1 MTDKKGQPASPY
13 AGRWV
18 ARLRGKVVAQGNTP
32 EEARRAAQDHRHKE
46 SPEIVF
52 MPSPFS
58 FSPLLASVHEVLS
71 ADQEIYLVGGAV
83 RDALLGRKSH
93 DLDFAVPADGIKLAR
108 HVANKLKGAFYP
120 LDTERDTGRV
130 ILIHENDT
138 RTIMDFATYRGV
150 DIEADLR
157 DRDFT
162 INAIAYNL
170 QTQEIFDPLQG
181 ANDVRAKLIRVCTP
195 NSLANDPV
203 RVLRAVRQAAGLGFK
218 IDADTRQKLKQAAGQ
233 LGSVSPERLRD
244 ELFRILDG
252 PLPGTAIRALEML
265 GILPHILPELP
276 ALKGVEQ
283 PTPHV
288 YDVWMHTLA
297 VMNHLEEILAALA
310 PGYDPEST
318 GDLFTGLLVLRLGRY
333 REQIAT
339 HFANPLNTDRSVRA
353 LLFFAALY
361 HDVAKPECKTVG
373 DDGRIRFWGHDEQ
386 GTEMAAARANALHFS
401 NDEIRRLRLI
411 IRHHMRVHFHSNR
424 MEAPPNSSG
433 EAPPSSG
440 GEAPPNSGGE
450 AERKTPSRKAIY
462 RFFRDAGEAGVDLV
476 LLALADTRA
485 TRGHT
490 LTQETWAAT
499 LDICRIFLENY
510 WEKPA
515 ETVAPPRLLDG
526 NELMTEFDLKPGPRV
541 GEVLEAI
548 REAQATGK
556 VSTREEA
563 LSFAGKWLK
572 ENA

>member
-1 MTDKKGQPASPY
+1 MTDPKEQPDSLSTSPY

-18 ARLRGKVVAQGNTP
+18 ARLHGKVIAQGSTP
-32 EEARRAAQDHRHKE
+32 DEARRAAQTHRHKE

-58 FSPLLASVHEVLS
+58 FSPLLASVCKALP

-83 RDALLGRKSH
+83 RDALLGRESH

-108 HVANKLKGAFYP
+108 RVANKLKGAFYT
-120 LDTERDTGRV
+120 LDDERDTGRV
-130 ILIHENDT
+130 VLIHEDDK
-138 RTIMDFATYRGV
+138 RAIMDFASYRGT
-150 DIEADLR
+150 DIKADLR

-170 QTQEIFDPLQG
+170 QTEEILDPLQG
-181 ANDVRAKLIRVCTP
+181 ANDVRAKLIRACTP
-195 NSLANDPV
+195 ESLDNDPI
-203 RVLRAVRQAAGLGFK
+203 RVLRAIRQAAGLGFQ
-218 IDADTRQKLKQAAGQ
+218 IDVETRQKMKQAAGK
-233 LGSVSPERLRD
+233 LRSASSERLRD
-244 ELFRILDG
+244 ELFRILEG
-252 PLPGTAIRALEML
+252 PQPGTAIRALEML
-265 GILPHILPELP
+265 GVLPHILPELP
-276 ALKGVEQ
+276 VLKGVEQ

-288 YDVWMHTLA
+288 YDVWTHTLA

-333 REQIAT
+333 REQFAA
-339 HFANPLNTDRSVRA
+339 HFANSLNTDRSVRA

-361 HDVAKPECKTVG
+361 HDVAKPACKTTG

-386 GTEMAAARANALHFS
+386 GTEMAAARANALHLS
-401 NDEIRRLRLI
+401 NDEIQRLRLI
-411 IRHHMRVHFHSNR
+411 VRHHMRVHFHSNR
-424 MEAPPNSSG
+424 LESAH
-433 EAPPSSG
+433 
-440 GEAPPNSGGE
+440 
-450 AERKTPSRKAIY
+450 KTPSRKAIY

-490 LTQETWAAT
+490 LTQETWAAA

-510 WEKPA
+510 WEKPE
-515 ETVAPPRLLDG
+515 ETVYPPRLLDG
-526 NELMTEFDLKPGPRV
+526 NEAMAEFDLKPSPRV
-541 GEVLEAI
+541 GDILEAI

-563 LSFAGKWLK
+563 LAFARGWLK
-572 ENA
+572 EST

>member
-1 MTDKKGQPASPY
+1 MKDKNGKPDFQAASPY
-13 AGRWV
+13 SGRWV
-18 ARLRGKVVAQGNTP
+18 ARLRGKVIAQGNTP

-52 MPSPFS
+52 MPSSFS
-58 FSPLLASVHEVLS
+58 FSPLLASVHEALP

-93 DLDFAVPADGIKLAR
+93 DLDFAVPANGIKLAR

-130 ILIHENDT
+130 VLVHEDDS
-138 RTIMDFATYRGV
+138 RTIMDFATYRGA
-150 DIEADLR
+150 DITADLR

-170 QTQEIFDPLQG
+170 QTEEILDPLRG
-181 ANDVRAKLIRVCTP
+181 SSDVRAKLIRACAP
-195 NSLANDPV
+195 NALNNDPI
-203 RVLRAVRQAAGLGFK
+203 RVLRAIRQAAGLGFQ
-218 IDADTRQKLKQAAGQ
+218 IHADTRQKLKLAAGR

-244 ELFRILDG
+244 ELFRILEG

-265 GILPHILPELP
+265 GVLPHILPELP
-276 ALKGVEQ
+276 TLKGVEQ

-297 VMNHLEEILAALA
+297 VMNHLEEILTALA

-318 GDLFTGLLVLRLGRY
+318 GDLFTGLLVLQLGRY
-333 REQIAT
+333 REQLAA
-339 HFANPLNTDRSVRA
+339 HFANPLNTDRSIRA

-361 HDVAKPECKTVG
+361 HDVAKPACKATG

-386 GTEMAAARANALHFS
+386 GTEIAATRAKALHFS
-401 NDEIRRLRLI
+401 NDEIQRLRLV

-424 MEAPPNSSG
+424 MES
-433 EAPPSSG
+433 EH
-440 GEAPPNSGGE
+440 
-450 AERKTPSRKAIY
+450 KTPSRKAIY

-485 TRGHT
+485 TRGHN

-499 LDICRIFLENY
+499 LDICRIFLENF

-526 NELMTEFDLKPGPRV
+526 NELMAVFGLQPGPRV
-541 GEVLEAI
+541 GDVLEAI

-556 VSTREEA
+556 VGTREEA
-563 LSFAGKWLK
+563 LSFAQDWFNQKNEG
-572 ENA
+572 